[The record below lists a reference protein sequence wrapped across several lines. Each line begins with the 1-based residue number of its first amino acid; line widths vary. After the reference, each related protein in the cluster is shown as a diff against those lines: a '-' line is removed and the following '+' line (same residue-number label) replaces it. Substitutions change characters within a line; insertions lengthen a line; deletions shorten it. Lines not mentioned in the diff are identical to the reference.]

1 MLESIALGPYSGLCS
16 LQCVVMN
23 MNRFCVIGLPRRI
36 THHQSIDAWTSNG
49 GIRIAMPCQTT
60 HDMGV
65 HFGQKRGRMA
75 VACQAYPNGPWVRRY
90 TQRWHAHKRLMENR
104 CVESYLVYLR
114 KTNEW
119 ATMAEFCFSSNRSR
133 SALAAVMAAVIAT
146 AVAAEAHE
154 VCVLFYIGSWRTAP
168 STIGLDQPSPQGVPV
183 GARDSIR
190 QSTDGS
196 KPNTLAS

>member
-1 MLESIALGPYSGLCS
+1 
-16 LQCVVMN
+16 MN

-119 ATMAEFCFSSNRSR
+119 ATMADEAR
-133 SALAAVMAAVIAT
+133 AQQAATKA
-146 AVAAEAHE
+146 AAEA
-154 VCVLFYIGSWRTAP
+154 CGSCFQAYEAKSEMVAAITRNRAP
-168 STIGLDQPSPQGVPV
+168 QCGMG
-183 GARDSIR
+183 GARIML
-190 QSTDGS
+190 TA
-196 KPNTLAS
+196 TLACNLAP

>member
-49 GIRIAMPCQTT
+49 GIRIAMPCQIT

-119 ATMAEFCFSSNRSR
+119 ATMACGMFGLQPLWTLRSLTWILR
-133 SALAAVMAAVIAT
+133 SPRETLRLPRAMYNACAKPIT
-146 AVAAEAHE
+146 
-154 VCVLFYIGSWRTAP
+154 SDR
-168 STIGLDQPSPQGVPV
+168 
-183 GARDSIR
+183 GA
-190 QSTDGS
+190 
-196 KPNTLAS
+196 